1 MVICVGCCLCRVAN
15 SNVISKHALQPS
27 NLKVF
32 VFDECNPVPALKYY
46 HITCIHWKGHF
57 CWNAIYPIEAIWFEV
72 T

>member
-15 SNVISKHALQPS
+15 SNVVLKHALQPS

-32 VFDECNPVPALKYY
+32 VFDECNPVPSLKYY

-57 CWNAIYPIEAIWFEV
+57 WLECY
-72 T
+72 